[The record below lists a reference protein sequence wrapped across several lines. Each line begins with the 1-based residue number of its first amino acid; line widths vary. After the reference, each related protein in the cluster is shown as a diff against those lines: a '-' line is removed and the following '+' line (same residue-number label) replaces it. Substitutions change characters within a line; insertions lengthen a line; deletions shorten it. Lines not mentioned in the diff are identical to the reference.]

1 MTGEYTMKII
11 GIIPNLYKD
20 PELKVTKEIIDILLK
35 YECTPAIPEYM
46 ANKSAY
52 SEYAMDYEE
61 LYRDSEFVIVLGGDG
76 TILEASH
83 AAAKYNTPLLGINLG
98 TLGFLTDVEVSG
110 AEKAIQNALDGN
122 YKIENRMMLD
132 IIIFHET
139 GENKVYTALN
149 DVCVARGGLAKVVNL
164 EVHVNNE
171 YLDTYRADGLLVTT
185 PTGSTAYNLSAGG
198 PILKAD
204 AKIMAITPICPHTL
218 YARSIILDSDDAIMF
233 NARDRFRDDI
243 IISIDGKTVCF
254 LKENEHVKVRKS
266 MYSTKLIKT
275 NKTGFY
281 DVLRE
286 KMVGNGG
293 GAK

>member
-1 MTGEYTMKII
+1 MKTI

-20 PELKVTKEIIDILLK
+20 PELKVTKEIIEILKK
-35 YECTPAIPEYM
+35 YDCEPVIPEHV
-46 ANKSAY
+46 ANKSDI
-52 SEYAMDYEE
+52 SEYGIDYET
-61 LYRDSEFVIVLGGDG
+61 LYSDSEFVIVLGGDG

-83 AAAKYNTPLLGINLG
+83 AAAKHNTPLLGINLG

-110 AEKAIQNALDGN
+110 AEKAIMNALEGN
-122 YKIENRMMLD
+122 YKLETRMMID
-132 IIIFHET
+132 VVIFYET
-139 GENKVYTALN
+139 GESKIFTALN

-218 YARSIILDSDDAIMF
+218 YARSIILDSDDVIML
-233 NARDRFRDDI
+233 NSRDKFREDI

-254 LKENEHVKVRKS
+254 LKENEHVKVMKS
-266 MYSTKLIKT
+266 MYNTKLIKT
-275 NKTGFY
+275 NKNGFY

-286 KMVGNGG
+286 KMVRNGG
-293 GAK
+293 

>member
-1 MTGEYTMKII
+1 MKTI

-20 PELKVTKEIIDILLK
+20 PNLEITSEIIEILKK
-35 YECTPAIPEYM
+35 YECNPVMPEHV
-46 ANKSAY
+46 ANKSQY
-52 SEYAMDYEE
+52 KELGIDYEK
-61 LYRDSEFVIVLGGDG
+61 LYSDSEFVIVLGGDG

-83 AAAKYNTPLLGINLG
+83 AGAKYNTPLLGINLG

-110 AEKAIQNALDGN
+110 AEKAIMNALEGN
-122 YKIENRMMLD
+122 YKLENRMMID
-132 IIIFHET
+132 VVIFHET
-139 GENKVYTALN
+139 GESKVYTALN

-185 PTGSTAYNLSAGG
+185 STGSTAYNLSAGG

-204 AKIMAITPICPHTL
+204 AKIMAITPVCPHTL
-218 YARSIILDSDDAIMF
+218 YARSIVLDADDVIMI
-233 NARDRFRDDI
+233 NSKDKFRDDI

-254 LKENEHVKVRKS
+254 LKENEHVKIMRS
-266 MYSTKLIKT
+266 MYNTKLIKT
-275 NKTGFY
+275 NKRGFY

-286 KMVGNGG
+286 KMVRNGG
-293 GAK
+293 